1 MHKKII
7 GLLALTFCAVAAFAM
22 AGCSSQEEYA
32 PSLGEPTLALPAIGE
47 EGVLRVGVN
56 TQRSPLAGQGNEK
69 IIGIDVDIASAI
81 ADELGLKVDLQDV
94 GADADKALA
103 EGEVDIVMGQESVD
117 ETEGVWHSEQYLPTG
132 VVLFAKEGSGAQMP
146 TGAVTPKIA
155 AQISSKS
162 AWAVTNAFGEEALA
176 STGDLATAFS
186 DLSNGSVDYVA
197 SDAVIG
203 MYAANLQDVPVEVV
217 CLMDTA
223 SGYCIGAKSDN
234 TELQEA
240 IQGALTAIIDN
251 GLVGVIEDK
260 WLGTAV
266 VLTDVPKVEAKAK
279 ATDANEPEGGA
290 EATEENA
297 EASSS
302 SSSSDSGT
310 SLA

>member
-7 GLLALTFCAVAAFAM
+7 GLLALTFCAVAAFAL

-32 PSLGEPTLALPAIGE
+32 PSLGEPTLAPPAIGE

-69 IIGIDVDIASAI
+69 IIGIDVDI
-81 ADELGLKVDLQDV
+81 QDV

-203 MYAANLQDVPVEVV
+203 MYAANLQDIPVEVV

>member
-7 GLLALTFCAVAAFAM
+7 GLLALTFCAVAAFAL

-32 PSLGEPTLALPAIGE
+32 PSLGEPTLAPPAIGE

-81 ADELGLKVDLQDV
+81 ADELGLKVDIQDV

-132 VVLFAKEGSGAQMP
+132 VVLFAKEGSGAQM
-146 TGAVTPKIA
+146 VTPKIA